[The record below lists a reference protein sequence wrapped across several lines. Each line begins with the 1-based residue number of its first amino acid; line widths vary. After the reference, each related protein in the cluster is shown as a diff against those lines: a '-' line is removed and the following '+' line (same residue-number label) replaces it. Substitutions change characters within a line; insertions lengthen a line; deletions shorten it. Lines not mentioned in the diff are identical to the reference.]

1 MVAVAA
7 PELAE
12 GIVVLSGLPVAFTTS
27 WPRGCNTN
35 TPFPPVPWAGDYQ
48 EVVFCAGRGE
58 RGGRAW
64 PIAGWAAVLHALWG
78 ALGALGLRQA
88 PEAPWR
94 RWHGRGAE
102 APPGTLPVLQVC
114 PRGAPGLVPATAE
127 GHRPGGGRGACRQ
140 GVRRWPQEDRQLP
153 RLPPTTVRG
162 WVRAATSAASYVA
175 RVALQVAF
183 TADARLD
190 SVAPRPTP
198 LASAMEALGLAASA
212 LVRALGP
219 VAEPW
224 DIVVA
229 VSGGRLLG
237 PVPPG

>member
-1 MVAVAA
+1 MLVVANEEDALAQLRAGQLCCTRCGGPLAPWGYARPRKLRGVAGTA
-7 PELAE
+7 VELKPRRARCRSCKSAH
-12 GIVVLSGLPVAFTTS
+12 VVLPGWCLPRRRDTA
-27 WPRGCNTN
+27 
-35 TPFPPVPWAGDYQ
+35 Q
-48 EVVFCAGRGE
+48 VV
-58 RGGRAW
+58 
-64 PIAGWAAVLHALWG
+64 VG
-78 ALGALGLRQA
+78 ALVAKASGA
-88 PEAPWR
+88 
-94 RWHGRGAE
+94 
-102 APPGTLPVLQVC
+102 
-114 PRGAPGLVPATAE
+114 
-127 GHRPGGGRGACRQ
+127 GHRKIANCLG
-140 GVRRWPQEDRQLP
+140 
-153 RLPPTTVRG
+153 LPPTTVRG

-183 TADARLD
+183 AADARLG

-212 LVRALGP
+212 LMRALGP